1 MIVIDSSVL
10 VMYFTRELGWEK
22 ARAII
27 LRGGVT
33 VDLAV
38 KEVTNALWKK
48 VRRGEMPLEYAS
60 LIIADLLQG
69 NVVKIVGQEPLLLE
83 ALEVAVEEGITVY
96 DALFIVL
103 ARRLSYPLA
112 TADKNQAEAAR
123 KLGIQAVL
131 L

>member
-10 VMYFTRELGWEK
+10 IMYFTREPGWEN

-48 VRRGEMPLEYAS
+48 VRRGEKPLEYAS

-69 NVVKIVGQEPLLLE
+69 NVVKIVGQEPLLPE

-103 ARRLSYPLA
+103 AR
-112 TADKNQAEAAR
+112 
-123 KLGIQAVL
+123 G
-131 L
+131 